1 MDQDFKWDRPL
12 QRRRGAPTN
21 LLGIDVFFDLDWLK
35 VVGHSQI
42 QFHFGLCL
50 ARRVCK
56 ECPEGKAPALLLTD
70 RDDFPRGGFD
80 DSDFYVVVVNLPRY
94 LKLATADA
102 SASYFGDSIGS
113 GLTRMSQAEAIAEM
127 SSSDI
132 KALLDLK
139 LTPKRVAEWAASDA
153 VRMKALRKIT
163 SAEDGSAKDPMSVAD
178 AVAVF
183 RGLDELG
190 AEEVEQFKSLLS
202 DPDKRGLVDFIN
214 QNDLLP
220 GDLARSVDYHR
231 RCKAVNELEEMLTK
245 DLKEGPWQRWFEEN
259 DWVLGTEFVRLLE
272 ERPIDVT
279 HIADYLME
287 AYDGFL
293 DLVEIKR
300 PEGQLRFWAD
310 AKDHGNY
317 IPHTTL
323 IKAITQASR
332 YVLEV
337 EREANSVKFLER
349 IGGVKAI
356 KPRCVLIYG
365 RSNEWTAEQR
375 EAYRVLNAS
384 YYNLTIM
391 TFDHVLDRAKRIL
404 ALAVEGRDD

>member
-1 MDQDFKWDRPL
+1 
-12 QRRRGAPTN
+12 
-21 LLGIDVFFDLDWLK
+21 
-35 VVGHSQI
+35 
-42 QFHFGLCL
+42 
-50 ARRVCK
+50 
-56 ECPEGKAPALLLTD
+56 
-70 RDDFPRGGFD
+70 
-80 DSDFYVVVVNLPRY
+80 
-94 LKLATADA
+94 
-102 SASYFGDSIGS
+102 
-113 GLTRMSQAEAIAEM
+113 
-127 SSSDI
+127 
-132 KALLDLK
+132 
-139 LTPKRVAEWAASDA
+139 
-153 VRMKALRKIT
+153 
-163 SAEDGSAKDPMSVAD
+163 
-178 AVAVF
+178 
-183 RGLDELG
+183 
-190 AEEVEQFKSLLS
+190 
-202 DPDKRGLVDFIN
+202 
-214 QNDLLP
+214 
-220 GDLARSVDYHR
+220 
-231 RCKAVNELEEMLTK
+231 
-245 DLKEGPWQRWFEEN
+245 
-259 DWVLGTEFVRLLE
+259 
-272 ERPIDVT
+272 
-279 HIADYLME
+279 ME